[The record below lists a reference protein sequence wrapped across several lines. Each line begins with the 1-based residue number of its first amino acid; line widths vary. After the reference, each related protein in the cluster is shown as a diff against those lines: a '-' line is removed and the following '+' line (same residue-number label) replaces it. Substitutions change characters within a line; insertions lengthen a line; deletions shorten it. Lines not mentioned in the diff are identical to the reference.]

1 VNAVAQ
7 RVRGAR
13 TLAFPQS
20 HRRLDTLPGYRLR
33 GGGNHHL
40 TGKHYL
46 RRGLSSRQRV
56 QYLIDHYALE
66 ATLWDDTY
74 HHAVYSGSGVDLW
87 RHDNISINLQGSSE
101 FRGSLHEGEL
111 KLALWV
117 ADVPLH
123 QMNLS
128 LLSDPDMGV
137 APFVGRSQG
146 CSNWHPEARAVFD
159 KAFPQNAAMFFCFAA
174 VKGVA
179 RAIAA
184 PGVIGVRGSEQVS
197 TTRSEAERFHR
208 NYDIFWRNLGGHDGN
223 AMGYVIP
230 LDGKADNGPGHRR
243 RARKRREHWAA
254 IEASTVDALD
264 VYRIVE
270 HGYAQHHAT

>member
-1 VNAVAQ
+1 VTALAK
-7 RVRGAR
+7 RAR
-13 TLAFPQS
+13 AARALAFPRQ
-20 HRRLDTLPGYRLR
+20 HRYLNTLPGYWIR
-33 GGGNHHL
+33 GGGTHHL
-40 TGKHYL
+40 DGKHYL
-46 RRGLSSRQRV
+46 RRGLSGRQRV

-66 ATLWDDTY
+66 AAHWDRAY
-74 HHAVYSGSGVDLW
+74 HRAVYGGSGVDLW

-117 ADVPLH
+117 DDLPLH

-128 LLSDPDMGV
+128 MLVDPGLG
-137 APFVGRSQG
+137 AIPFVGRSQG

-179 RAIAA
+179 RAIGAR
-184 PGVIGVRGSEQVS
+184 GVIGVRGSEQVS
-197 TTRSEAERFHR
+197 ATRSEAERFHR
-208 NYDIFWRNLGGHDGN
+208 NYDMFWRNLGGHDDS
-223 AMGYVIP
+223 MGFFIP
-230 LDGKADNGPGHRR
+230 LDGKADNDSGHRR
-243 RARKRREHWAA
+243 RARQRRANWAA

-264 VYRIVE
+264 AHTRQSDLVD
-270 HGYAQHHAT
+270 A